1 MHTQTHRQGILP
13 SPRKTQDCPLCPWAT
28 KFPHTLHP
36 SLKLHQVPQHLLLKG
51 IHSSFFCHCNIIW
64 FTLRFVWH
72 DTQFTHVIFNTGNSP
87 VSSGPRVG
95 CSSELPYVGCG
106 DSITVLEVTTQTWSY
121 KWLPLQGRIS
131 SPCLLASHLTGH
143 CYNGRQPLNES
154 SKFKKKKYEMIWSDW
169 WRKPEEHLPLG
180 AWWYSQVMRACS
192 HYSEMLL
199 WKQEKANIK
208 LTNN

>member
-154 SKFKKKKYEMIWSDW
+154 SKFKKKKVWNDMKWLMKKTRRAFTSGCLVV
-169 WRKPEEHLPLG
+169 LP
-180 AWWYSQVMRACS
+180 S
-192 HYSEMLL
+192 HESMLTLL
-199 WKQEKANIK
+199 WNVALKTRKSK
-208 LTNN
+208 H